1 MAISSVPQ
9 MIDTTTTIKAEN
21 PLSITSLRNSEV
33 SPTLWYRLHV
43 LLYDLQ
49 HFNQRP
55 DSRERLE
62 TVSDLSYIGS
72 PYFNDEETATIK
84 NTLVHGKTIAQ
95 IIEQE
100 LQERLERRNKKRVDS
115 GDFRVCAAH
124 DLAPI
129 LAATLGTNLK
139 QLDKDKRFLLLINAR
154 GLDLG
159 DDKWEGL
166 AAKSLAPK
174 NKRKK

>member
-1 MAISSVPQ
+1 MK
-9 MIDTTTTIKAEN
+9 TEN
-21 PLSITSLRNSEV
+21 TLSIMSLRNSDV

-62 TVSDLSYIGS
+62 TVTGLSYIGS
-72 PYFNDEETATIK
+72 PYFNDDETTAIK
-84 NTLVHGKTIAQ
+84 NTVVHGQTLAQ

-100 LQERLERRNKKRVDS
+100 LQTRLERRNKKRVDS

-129 LAATLGTNLK
+129 LATTLGTNLK
-139 QLDKDKRFLLLINAR
+139 QLDKDKRFLLLINSR
-154 GLDLG
+154 GLDIG

-166 AAKSLAPK
+166 AAKSFAPK
-174 NKRKK
+174 NKKKR

>member
-1 MAISSVPQ
+1 MAISSSPHNSVTQ
-9 MIDTTTTIKAEN
+9 NNNTTN
-21 PLSITSLRNSEV
+21 PPSIANLQNSIIF
-33 SPTLWYRLHV
+33 PTLWYRLHV

-62 TVSDLSYIGS
+62 TVTDVSYIGP
-72 PYFNDEETATIK
+72 PYFNVDEATAIK
-84 NTLVHGKTIAQ
+84 NTVVHGKTLAH

-100 LQERLERRNKKRVDS
+100 LQERLERRSKKRVDS

-129 LAATLGTNLK
+129 LAAALGTNLR
-139 QLDKDKRFLLLINAR
+139 QLDRDKRFALLISSR

-159 DDKWEGL
+159 DEKWEGL
-166 AAKSLAPK
+166 AAKSFAPK
-174 NKRKK
+174 NKRER

>member
-9 MIDTTTTIKAEN
+9 IIDTTTTIKAEN

-33 SPTLWYRLHV
+33 APTLWYRLHV

-62 TVSDLSYIGS
+62 SVTDLSYIGS
-72 PYFNDEETATIK
+72 PYFNDDETTAIK
-84 NTLVHGKTIAQ
+84 NTLVHGKTLAQ

-100 LQERLERRNKKRVDS
+100 LQERLDRRNKKRVDS

-139 QLDKDKRFLLLINAR
+139 QLDKDKRFLLLINSR

-166 AAKSLAPK
+166 AAKSFAPK
-174 NKRKK
+174 SKRKK

>member
-1 MAISSVPQ
+1 MSISPPPGSSVPQ
-9 MIDTTTTIKAEN
+9 DNNTAYPSSIADLQNSTTF
-21 PLSITSLRNSEV
+21 
-33 SPTLWYRLHV
+33 PTLWYRLHV

-62 TVSDLSYIGS
+62 TVTDVSYIGS
-72 PYFNDEETATIK
+72 PYFNDDEATAIK
-84 NTLVHGKTIAQ
+84 NTVVHGKTLAQ

-129 LAATLGTNLK
+129 LAAGLGTNLK
-139 QLDKDKRFLLLINAR
+139 QLDKDKRFLLLINSR

-159 DDKWEGL
+159 DEKWEGL
-166 AAKSLAPK
+166 AAKSFAPK
-174 NKRKK
+174 NKRKR

>member
-1 MAISSVPQ
+1 MAISHSPESAVTQ
-9 MIDTTTTIKAEN
+9 NNNTGN
-21 PLSITSLRNSEV
+21 PPSITNLQNHIT

-62 TVSDLSYIGS
+62 TVTDLSYIGS
-72 PYFNDEETATIK
+72 PYFNDDETTAIK
-84 NTLVHGKTIAQ
+84 NTVVHGKTLAQ

-100 LQERLERRNKKRVDS
+100 LHARLERRNKKRFDS

-129 LAATLGTNLK
+129 LASTLGTNLK
-139 QLDKDKRFLLLINAR
+139 QLNKDKRFALLIKSR

-159 DDKWEGL
+159 DEKWEGL
-166 AAKSLAPK
+166 AAKSFAPK

>member
-1 MAISSVPQ
+1 MTIPSVPQ
-9 MIDTTTTIKAEN
+9 MIDTTPMKTEN
-21 PLSITSLRNSEV
+21 TLSITSLRNSDV

-62 TVSDLSYIGS
+62 TVTDLSYIGS
-72 PYFNDEETATIK
+72 PYFNDDETTAIK
-84 NTLVHGKTIAQ
+84 NTVVHGKSLAQ
-95 IIEQE
+95 IIDQE
-100 LQERLERRNKKRVDS
+100 LQARLERRNKKRVDS

-129 LAATLGTNLK
+129 LATTLGTNLK
-139 QLDKDKRFLLLINAR
+139 RLDKDKRFLLLINSR
-154 GLDLG
+154 GLDIG

-166 AAKSLAPK
+166 AAKSFAPK
-174 NKRKK
+174 NKRKR

>member
-1 MAISSVPQ
+1 MAISPSPDSSLAQ
-9 MIDTTTTIKAEN
+9 NNNTAN
-21 PLSITSLRNSEV
+21 PPSIADLQNNITF
-33 SPTLWYRLHV
+33 PTLWYRLHV

-62 TVSDLSYIGS
+62 TVTDLSYIWS
-72 PYFNDEETATIK
+72 PYFNNDETTTIK
-84 NTLVHGKTIAQ
+84 NTLVHGKTTAQ

-129 LAATLGTNLK
+129 LAAALGTNLK
-139 QLDKDKRFLLLINAR
+139 QLDKDNRFLLLVNSR

-159 DDKWEGL
+159 DEKWEGVV
-166 AAKSLAPK
+166 AKSFAPK
-174 NKRKK
+174 NRRKK

>member
-1 MAISSVPQ
+1 MAISSSPESSVTQ
-9 MIDTTTTIKAEN
+9 NNNTIN
-21 PLSITSLRNSEV
+21 PPSIANLQNSMTF
-33 SPTLWYRLHV
+33 PTLWYRLHV

-49 HFNQRP
+49 YFNQRP

-62 TVSDLSYIGS
+62 TVTDLSYIGP
-72 PYFNDEETATIK
+72 PYFNDDEATAIK
-84 NTLVHGKTIAQ
+84 NTVVHGKTLAH

-129 LAATLGTNLK
+129 LASTLGTNLK
-139 QLDKDKRFLLLINAR
+139 QLDKNKRFALLINSR

-159 DDKWEGL
+159 DEKWEGL
-166 AAKSLAPK
+166 TAKLFTPK
-174 NKRKK
+174 NKRRR

>member
-1 MAISSVPQ
+1 MK
-9 MIDTTTTIKAEN
+9 TEN
-21 PLSITSLRNSEV
+21 TLSIMSLRNSDV

-62 TVSDLSYIGS
+62 TVTDLSYIGS
-72 PYFNDEETATIK
+72 PYFNDDETTAIK
-84 NTLVHGKTIAQ
+84 NTVVHGQTLAQ

-100 LQERLERRNKKRVDS
+100 LQTRLERRNKKRVDS

-129 LAATLGTNLK
+129 LATTLGTNLK
-139 QLDKDKRFLLLINAR
+139 QLDKDKRFLLLTNSR
-154 GLDLG
+154 GLDIG

-166 AAKSLAPK
+166 AAKSFAPK
-174 NKRKK
+174 NKKKR